1 MKARCYSLTAASARN
16 SLIRADARNRVAGV
30 YAGAKIAA
38 KERMTCMRT
47 SVGDPN
53 GRIQSRGKEGS
64 GKRWALRV
72 VGSSIVLVA
81 ILFVAGAIYQS
92 CEVWRDRKLNPPPGR
107 LIDVGGY
114 RMHIDCLGQS
124 SQGSPTVVLDS
135 GLGDTWLAWYK
146 VQPAIAHYA
155 RVCSYDR
162 AGMGWSD
169 PSTRP
174 RTSQVIAEELHT
186 LLHNANIAPPYIMV
200 GHSFGGFDVRMY
212 RTSYPAEVVGMVL
225 LDATHP
231 DEYKRF
237 PSELQK
243 SNADF
248 LRKETLKRDL
258 MPLGI
263 PRIMGWCGS
272 GAQEIRSM
280 LRTVDCRS
288 GPWHEHL
295 SEWKDWDVSASQVR
309 ACAAL
314 GDLPL
319 VVISRDPS
327 FGVSS
332 DYDRRLSEVWSSLQT
347 DLAALSTH
355 SSHVIA
361 TGSGHMIQV
370 DRPDL
375 VTSAIHRMVS
385 DYVSAASAKQK
396 VAKP

>member
-1 MKARCYSLTAASARN
+1 
-16 SLIRADARNRVAGV
+16 
-30 YAGAKIAA
+30 
-38 KERMTCMRT
+38 MRT
-47 SVGDPN
+47 SVGNPN
-53 GRIQSRGKEGS
+53 SHVESRGKDKA
-64 GKRWALRV
+64 GKRWAVRV
-72 VGSSIVLVA
+72 LGSFILLVA
-81 ILFVAGAIYQS
+81 ILLVAGAIYQAF
-92 CEVWRDRKLNPPPGR
+92 ELWRDRKLNPPPGR

-114 RMHIDCLGQS
+114 SMHIDCLGQS

-146 VQPAIAHYA
+146 VQPPIAQFA

-169 PSTRP
+169 PSPRP

-186 LLHNANIAPPYIMV
+186 LLHNANISPPYIMV

-212 RTSYPAEVVGMVL
+212 RMSYPNEVVGMVL

-231 DEYKRF
+231 DQYKRF

-248 LRKETLKRDL
+248 LRKETLKHDL

-263 PRIMGWCGS
+263 PRLMGWCGA
-272 GAQEIRSM
+272 GAQELRSM
-280 LRTVDCRS
+280 LRTIDCRS

-295 SEWKDWDVSASQVR
+295 SEWNDWDVSAAQVR
-309 ACAAL
+309 ASGTL

-332 DYDRRLSEVWSSLQT
+332 DYDRQLNQVWSGLQT

-355 SSHVIA
+355 SSHAIA
-361 TGSGHMIQV
+361 TGSNHMIQV

-375 VTSAIHRMVS
+375 VISAIRSLVS
-385 DYVSAASAKQK
+385 DYVSK
-396 VAKP
+396 